1 MTTAEQP
8 EPIVR
13 NRRKQIGARLSAFG
27 HAATLEFLFLLA
39 LAAAMAGVAG
49 TLAELLTGVR
59 FDIAGR
65 AHLLQWTFGVFT
77 ALSLAVLLEGMLG
90 PRTGRPRFHAVLR
103 RVRWWGSVFV
113 AHLGLLPSRR
123 QAGKILATGAAAAA
137 VSFVAACAISL
148 VPGIEQIDHDQD
160 ARYVA
165 VSNAPGL
172 AGALY
177 FAIAAPPPEETMYR
191 GLLLLIAAAAT
202 WWCRTPGP
210 RRLIIGAALVL
221 TSAHFGYIHLE
232 WSQSNAL
239 MAATSGLAYGAA
251 ALWGRS
257 LWAAVLD
264 HALYNFAVG
273 ALTI

>member
-1 MTTAEQP
+1 MTTAGQP
-8 EPIVR
+8 EPIAR
-13 NRRKQIGARLSAFG
+13 NRRKHLGARLSTFG

-49 TLAELLTGVR
+49 TLAELLTDVR
-59 FDIAGR
+59 FDIMGR
-65 AHLLQWTFGVFT
+65 AYLLQWTLGVFT
-77 ALSLAVLLEGMLG
+77 ALSLAILLEGTLF
-90 PRTGRPRFHAVLR
+90 PWSGRRSLRATLR
-103 RVRWWGSVFV
+103 RVRQWGSVFV
-113 AHLGLLPSRR
+113 SHLGLLPSRR
-123 QAGKILATGAAAAA
+123 QSRKILAIGA
-137 VSFVAACAISL
+137 VAATVAFVVACMISL

-165 VSNAPGL
+165 VANAPGL

-177 FAIAAPPPEETMYR
+177 FAIAAPPPEEAMYR

-202 WWCRTPGP
+202 WWCRTPAA
-210 RRLIIGAALVL
+210 RRLIIGVALVL

-232 WSQSNAL
+232 WSQSNAI

-251 ALWGRS
+251 ALWSRS
-257 LWAAVLD
+257 LWAAVLA

-273 ALTI
+273 AVTI